1 MAINPQILDIEDAA
15 AVDAAIGHM
24 RNQAVIVQLPTV
36 FALFAAPNRDGV
48 AMIDAA
54 KDRKP
59 GKNYG
64 TTAGGIEHFFGMSSN
79 TSALATAVRQSRADH
94 HSRRAL
100 LHRIAGSF
108 LRIKV
113 GPASLETATVR
124 GGTHQSLLLDGVH
137 GRFFEALEHRLSGLA
152 DTSLYGG
159 HAFAAPIC
167 SSCNISGDPEGS
179 ITSFDRAHDF
189 AVRRAIPLII
199 RSQVT
204 SSEMG
209 SFPVFELSDRAV
221 IVHRNGPRVQEL
233 KAELEAML
241 PENAAEELP
250 PISRLAA

>member
-100 LHRIAGSF
+100 LHRITSS
-108 LRIKV
+108 RSIHV
-113 GPASLETATVR
+113 SRWSSSETASNPCSS
-124 GGTHQSLLLDGVH
+124 QPS
-137 GRFFEALEHRLSGLA
+137 RFTLSGGRL
-152 DTSLYGG
+152 T
-159 HAFAAPIC
+159 
-167 SSCNISGDPEGS
+167 
-179 ITSFDRAHDF
+179 
-189 AVRRAIPLII
+189 
-199 RSQVT
+199 
-204 SSEMG
+204 
-209 SFPVFELSDRAV
+209 
-221 IVHRNGPRVQEL
+221 
-233 KAELEAML
+233 
-241 PENAAEELP
+241 P
-250 PISRLAA
+250 P

>member
-1 MAINPQILDIEDAA
+1 MAVSPQILDIEDAT

-24 RNQAVIVQLPTV
+24 RHQAVIVQLPTV
-36 FALFAAPNRDGV
+36 FALFAAPNPDGV

-54 KDRKP
+54 KNRMP
-59 GKNYG
+59 GKHYG
-64 TTAGGIEHFFGMSSN
+64 TTAGDIEHFFGMSAN
-79 TSALATAVRQSRADH
+79 TSALARAVRRHGTDHQSRK
-94 HSRRAL
+94 AL
-100 LHRIAGSF
+100 LQRISGSF

-113 GPASLETATVR
+113 GATSLETATVR

-137 GRFFEALEHRLSGLA
+137 GRFFEALELRLSGRA
-152 DTSLYGG
+152 DPSLYGG
-159 HAFAAPIC
+159 YAFAAPIC
-167 SSCNISGDPEGS
+167 SSCNMSGDPDGS
-179 ITSFDRAHDF
+179 ITSFERAHDF

-199 RSQVT
+199 RSRVT
-204 SSEMG
+204 SSELG

>member
-1 MAINPQILDIEDAA
+1 MAYRPQILDIEDTT
-15 AVDAAIGHM
+15 AVDAAVAHIRHH
-24 RNQAVIVQLPTV
+24 AIIVQLPTV
-36 FALFAAPNRDGV
+36 FALFAMPNRDGV

-64 TTAGGIEHFFGMSSN
+64 TTAGDIERFFGMSSN
-79 TSALATAVRQSRADH
+79 TSALAKAVRQAGPDHSSRKQ
-94 HSRRAL
+94 L
-100 LHRIAGSF
+100 LGRISGSF

-113 GPASLETATVR
+113 GPASLETPTVR
-124 GGTHQSLLLDGVH
+124 GGSHQSLLLDGLH
-137 GRFFEALEHRLSGLA
+137 GQFFDALEHRLIGLA
-152 DTSLYGG
+152 DPSLYGG

-167 SSCNISGDPEGS
+167 SSCNISGDPDGS
-179 ITSFDRAHDF
+179 ITSFDRAHEF

-199 RSQVT
+199 RSRVT
-204 SSEMG
+204 NSELG

-241 PENAAEELP
+241 TENAAEELP